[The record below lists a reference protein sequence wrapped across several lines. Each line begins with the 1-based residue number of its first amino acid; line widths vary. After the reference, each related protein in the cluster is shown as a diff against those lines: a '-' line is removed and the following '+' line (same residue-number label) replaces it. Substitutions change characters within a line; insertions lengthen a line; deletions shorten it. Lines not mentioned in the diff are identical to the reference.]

1 VKTVT
6 SAQMR
11 GSCWNCHEV
20 GHLARE
26 CPSLSCGR
34 CGAQFSNQN
43 VIGFHNSTNCPSRNV
58 LRSSNSKTPFVRA
71 GSEGG
76 RGREGNRGGRRGG
89 RGSVGRGP
97 SAINSANAESNEW
110 DEDVECYGGQDQFVG
125 MTMTSAGGTVSEEL
139 VCRVLLDSGANI
151 NACHRKLAEL
161 LDVSIQKWKVPFRVL
176 FGNNTEVWS
185 EEFIDLGGLM
195 ERTAIIKNCTHTI
208 LSVSRANKRGYSV
221 DMRGRTMRCVVT
233 DQHGKIVVDA
243 PIDETSGLYF
253 IDIGYF
259 MQRGDVNATINARR
273 RPITKKMKA
282 AVKELHECLHHAA
295 SPAVMARALRFGA

>member
-1 VKTVT
+1 
-6 SAQMR
+6 
-11 GSCWNCHEV
+11 
-20 GHLARE
+20 
-26 CPSLSCGR
+26 
-34 CGAQFSNQN
+34 
-43 VIGFHNSTNCPSRNV
+43 
-58 LRSSNSKTPFVRA
+58 
-71 GSEGG
+71 
-76 RGREGNRGGRRGG
+76 
-89 RGSVGRGP
+89 
-97 SAINSANAESNEW
+97 
-110 DEDVECYGGQDQFVG
+110 
-125 MTMTSAGGTVSEEL
+125 
-139 VCRVLLDSGANI
+139 VLLDSGANI

-195 ERTAIIKNCTHTI
+195 GRTAIIKNCTHTI

-221 DMRGRTMRCVVT
+221 DMRGGTMRCVVT

-273 RPITKKMKA
+273 RPITKKIKA

-295 SPAVMARALRFGA
+295 SPAVMARALRFGAWPNMEMLPTDVERVYTHQDCLACMLGKSNRLPRAFSAETSESSFGEVVSLDYKSVNPVSASGHKGFYLFAERSSRFLFVVLTRSHDSVNELCAIRMYRAYLMKHGHILKTVIVDAGVVEKDQELLIQLGELGIHR